1 MATTLKNARMEL
13 KTTEEAKELLS
24 LAAAL
29 DGMDLTAF
37 VLGPAM
43 DQARK
48 VLSEHANISLT
59 REGQAK
65 LVSLLLQPTE
75 PTDAMRELM
84 NMPDLP
90 EPHDDSAFRSS
101 IRRSPTP
108 GRRSSIV
115 GMKRLTSLPAIL

>member
-1 MATTLKNARMEL
+1 MAATLKSARMEL

-43 DQARK
+43 DRARK
-48 VLSEHANISLT
+48 VLSEHASIALT
-59 REGQAK
+59 RDAQAR
-65 LVSLLLQPTE
+65 LASLLLQPPE

-84 NMPDLP
+84 NLPDLP
-90 EPHDDSAFRSS
+90 TA
-101 IRRSPTP
+101 
-108 GRRSSIV
+108 
-115 GMKRLTSLPAIL
+115 

>member
-1 MATTLKNARMEL
+1 MAATLKSARMEL

-43 DQARK
+43 DRARK
-48 VLSEHANISLT
+48 VLSEHTSITLT
-59 REGQAK
+59 REAQAK

-75 PTDAMRELM
+75 PTEAMRELM
-84 NMPDLP
+84 NLPDLP
-90 EPHDDSAFRSS
+90 TA
-101 IRRSPTP
+101 
-108 GRRSSIV
+108 
-115 GMKRLTSLPAIL
+115 

>member
-1 MATTLKNARMEL
+1 MATTLKSARMEL
-13 KTTEEAKELLS
+13 KTTDEAKQLLS

-43 DQARK
+43 DKARK
-48 VLSEHANISLT
+48 VLSEYANISLT
-59 REGQAK
+59 REGQTK
-65 LVSLLLQPTE
+65 LANLLLQPTA

-90 EPHDDSAFRSS
+90 LA
-101 IRRSPTP
+101 
-108 GRRSSIV
+108 
-115 GMKRLTSLPAIL
+115 

>member
-1 MATTLKNARMEL
+1 MAATLKSARMEL

-43 DQARK
+43 DRARK
-48 VLSEHANISLT
+48 VLSEHANIALT
-59 REGQAK
+59 REAQAK
-65 LVSLLLQPTE
+65 LASLLVQPAA

-90 EPHDDSAFRSS
+90 TA
-101 IRRSPTP
+101 
-108 GRRSSIV
+108 
-115 GMKRLTSLPAIL
+115 